1 MENRDIYGKE
11 VTKNINRNELLLEI
25 FIFLKQLAN

>member
-1 MENRDIYGKE
+1 MGNRDIYGKE